1 MLQFLERL
9 FLEREITSF
18 NARDN
23 RIMCF
28 PHTINI
34 AVQHVLDK
42 MSLVKAPES
51 DDNDDAEDLTD
62 TADRNEGRGS
72 GQTFEDA
79 CAEDPITCLRK
90 IIRAIRSTRQHHDAF
105 MTWIETGNRS
115 RLFGL
120 ENNNPVHIQPK
131 QLLRDIQTKWDSTY
145 QMVKHWIEMRL
156 VSPCTIYLNNYN
168 LF

>member
-1 MLQFLERL
+1 
-9 FLEREITSF
+9 
-18 NARDN
+18 
-23 RIMCF
+23 MCF

-51 DDNDDAEDLTD
+51 DDDDDAEDLTD
-62 TADRNEGRGS
+62 AADRDEGCGF

-79 CAEDPITCLRK
+79 CAEDPITHLHK
-90 IIRAIRSTRQHHDAF
+90 IVRAICSSEKHCDAF

-120 ENNNPVHIQPK
+120 KNNNPVHIQPK
-131 QLLRDIQTKWDSTY
+131 QLLRDI
-145 QMVKHWIEMRL
+145 
-156 VSPCTIYLNNYN
+156 
-168 LF
+168 

>member
-9 FLEREITSF
+9 FLECEITSF

-51 DDNDDAEDLTD
+51 DDDDNAEDLTD
-62 TADRNEGRGS
+62 AADRDEGHGF
-72 GQTFEDA
+72 GQTFQDA
-79 CAEDPITCLRK
+79 CAEDLITCLRK
-90 IIRAIRSTRQHHDAF
+90 MIRAICSSGQHCDAF
-105 MTWIETGNRS
+105 MTWIETSNRTG
-115 RLFGL
+115 LFGL

-131 QLLRDIQTKWDSTY
+131 QLLRD
-145 QMVKHWIEMRL
+145 V
-156 VSPCTIYLNNYN
+156 
-168 LF
+168 

>member
-51 DDNDDAEDLTD
+51 NDNDDAEDLTD
-62 TADRNEGRGS
+62 AADRDEGRGF
-72 GQTFEDA
+72 GQTFKDA
-79 CAEDPITCLRK
+79 CAEDLITCLRK
-90 IIRAIRSTRQHHDAF
+90 IIRAIHSSGQRHDAF
-105 MTWIETGNRS
+105 MTWIETGDKVENEVD
-115 RLFGL
+115 GL
-120 ENNNPVHIQPK
+120 YMTLKNQHKTN
-131 QLLRDIQTKWDSTY
+131 TY
-145 QMVKHWIEMRL
+145 FSSSL
-156 VSPCTIYLNNYN
+156 
-168 LF
+168 